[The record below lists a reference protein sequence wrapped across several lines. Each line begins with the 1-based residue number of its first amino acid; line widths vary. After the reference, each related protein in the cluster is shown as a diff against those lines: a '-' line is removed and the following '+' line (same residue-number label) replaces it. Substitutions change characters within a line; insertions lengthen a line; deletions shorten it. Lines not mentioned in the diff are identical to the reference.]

1 MSHLTPE
8 AKSKLSST
16 VRSLRDRLISDLQNA
31 IESTYL
37 LSIPVGRAK
46 LREAERVNRLRL
58 EKWLDEQMRGEKAA
72 SVAVRQRHLLAAI
85 KLAAATVLNRLV
97 VIKQM
102 EAIEL
107 IKPKV
112 VTGGWTSPGYR
123 EWREF
128 APELCRG
135 GGDEGMGA

>member
-1 MSHLTPE
+1 MAYLTPE

-16 VRSLRDRLISDLQNA
+16 VRGLRDRLISDLQNA
-31 IESTYL
+31 VESTYL
-37 LSIPVGRAK
+37 LSIPAGRAK
-46 LREAERVNRLRL
+46 LREAERVQRQRL
-58 EKWLDEQMRGEKAA
+58 EDWLDEQVRGEKLGKKDDPE
-72 SVAVRQRHLLAAI
+72 VVRRRHLESAI

-135 GGDEGMGA
+135 GRG